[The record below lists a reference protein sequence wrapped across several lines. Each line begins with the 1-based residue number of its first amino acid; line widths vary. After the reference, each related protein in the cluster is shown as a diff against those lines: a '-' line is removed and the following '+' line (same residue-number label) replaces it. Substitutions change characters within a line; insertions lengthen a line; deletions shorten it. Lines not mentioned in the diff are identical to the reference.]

1 MQKLFTKEFRPGEK
15 WSGLIGKNKYIHF
28 KALGDNA
35 NVSILLYNMRDTSER
50 YNMPDTLKAQYT
62 AHLTKGNVLDRKST
76 RLNSSHTDSS
86 RMPSSA

>member
-50 YNMPDTLKAQYT
+50 YNMPDTLKGTIHSTSY
-62 AHLTKGNVLDRKST
+62 KGQCAYERQRQGVGEYHRGQL
-76 RLNSSHTDSS
+76 RL
-86 RMPSSA
+86 A